1 MKALSIKQ
9 PWASWIAS
17 GQKTIETRVWS
28 TDYRGDILICASKSP
43 DKFMMKQL
51 DDMFRPFADISKQ
64 MHFPLGQALC
74 IAELYNCKPMTTAD
88 EREAMCE
95 VYGNGR
101 WKAKS
106 FFLRNIR
113 RIKPFPVIGEL
124 GIFEINIDQSQIE
137 ILK

>member
-28 TDYRGDILICASKSP
+28 TEYRGDILICASKTP
-43 DKFMMKQL
+43 DKYMMKTL
-51 DDMFRPFADISKQ
+51 LDMFSPFQDITQQ
-64 MHFPLGQALC
+64 MQFPLGQALC
-74 IAELYNCKPMTTAD
+74 IAELYDCKPMKAED
-88 EREAMCE
+88 EKQAMCE
-95 VYGNGR
+95 VYGEGR

-113 RIKPFPVIGEL
+113 RIKPFPVSGEL
-124 GIFEINIDQSQIE
+124 GIFEINIDQSKLE
-137 ILK
+137 KL